1 METLKKFFPFSFKE
15 KKDVTALVINII
27 IYVVVGAIAGA
38 LIGLLYNV
46 PVLGAILS
54 VVGSL
59 ISVYTTAG
67 IVLSVLHYVKVL
79 K

>member
-15 KKDVTALVINII
+15 KKDVAALIVNII

-38 LIGLLYNV
+38 VIGLFYNI
-46 PVLGAILS
+46 PVLGTIFSLL
-54 VVGSL
+54 GSL
-59 ISVYTTAG
+59 VGIYTTAG